1 MKTIK
6 SILTTT
12 LALIAL
18 SSAAFAL
25 PPGKGGPAIPAMKK
39 GDFDAL
45 KAGDKIALVCK
56 VSDSVTIIDIKD
68 EKAALELCEE
78 GRMVHCPV
86 CKKEYKT
93 TWVNPTGKGTGPQ
106 TKVVIVNDKGEPC
119 MFYAKISG

>member
-1 MKTIK
+1 MKNLK

-18 SSAAFAL
+18 SSVAFAL
-25 PPGKGGPAIPAMKK
+25 PAWKGGPPEPAMKK

-45 KAGDKIALVCK
+45 KPGDKIALVCK
-56 VSDSVTIIDIKD
+56 VSDSVTIIDVKD
-68 EKAALELCEE
+68 EKAALELCKE

-93 TWVNPTGKGTGPQ
+93 TWVNPTGKGVGPQ

-119 MFYAKISG
+119 MFYAKIS